1 MMMVVAAQIYSGPGV
16 VRNTGNTITD
26 LILTKTNELGTIII
40 SILYL
45 RKLRQERVSHLAK
58 VRYPAVLVVE
68 GFIPRSEFRF
78 YALNH

>member
-1 MMMVVAAQIYSGPGV
+1 MVVVAHIYSGPGV

-40 SILYL
+40 PILYL

-58 VRYPAVLVVE
+58 VRYPSSAGGGGIHTQVRIQILC
-68 GFIPRSEFRF
+68 S
-78 YALNH
+78 